1 LKQAISGQQSA
12 ESIESIEFVES
23 IGFVESVE
31 SANLSLFSSSDSI
44 DSIDPMDP
52 TDPMKLKADSSLRS
66 NKMRETN
73 NLHVVDTTPLITPT
87 QLKRE
92 LSISERAADTVASTR
107 DAIRAILQ
115 GEDPRLL
122 AVVGP
127 CSIHDVD
134 AARDYAERLL
144 KVRDE
149 FADRLLIVMRVYF
162 EKPRTT
168 TGWKGLINDPHLDG
182 THDMAT
188 GLRLARQLLLDLTEQ
203 GLPAA
208 TEMLD
213 PITPQYLAD
222 LVSWTGIGARTSESQ
237 THREMASGLSM
248 PVGFKNSTDGSI
260 APAVNAISAA
270 LHPHRFLGIDS
281 EGQVSVVSTTGNPNC
296 HLVLR
301 GGSHTPNYDPESV
314 GIATTV
320 LRQANLY
327 TRLMVDCSHGN
338 SQKDFRKQT
347 MALSS
352 VAAQIRAGN
361 SHLMGVM
368 IESNLVAGKQAFPVP
383 HSQLVYGQ
391 SITDPCVDFPTT
403 HTMLREL
410 AEAAAHIRVPVAAD

>member
-1 LKQAISGQQSA
+1 
-12 ESIESIEFVES
+12 
-23 IGFVESVE
+23 
-31 SANLSLFSSSDSI
+31 
-44 DSIDPMDP
+44 
-52 TDPMKLKADSSLRS
+52 
-66 NKMRETN
+66 MRETN
-73 NLHVVDTTPLITPT
+73 NLHVVDTSPLITPT

-92 LSISERAADTVASTR
+92 LPISERAAETVAGTR
-107 DAIRAILQ
+107 DTIRIILQ
-115 GEDPRLL
+115 GEDQRVL

-127 CSIHDVD
+127 CSIHDVE
-134 AARDYAERLL
+134 AARAYAERLL
-144 KVRDE
+144 KVQEELADE
-149 FADRLLIVMRVYF
+149 LLIVMRVYF

-188 GLRLARQLLLDLTEQ
+188 GLWLARKLLLDLAEA

-222 LVSWTGIGARTSESQ
+222 LVAWTGIGARTSESQ

-270 LHPHRFLGIDS
+270 LHPHRFLGINS
-281 EGQVSVVSTTGNPNC
+281 EGQVSIVSTTGNPDC

-301 GGSHTPNYDPESV
+301 GGSNAPNYDPESV
-314 GIATTV
+314 AIAATV
-320 LRQANLY
+320 LEQSKLCA
-327 TRLMVDCSHGN
+327 RLMVDCSHGN
-338 SQKDFRKQT
+338 TQKDFRKQPL
-347 MALSS
+347 ALSS
-352 VAAQIRAGN
+352 VATQIRAGN
-361 SHLMGVM
+361 SPLMGVM
-368 IESNLVAGKQAFPVP
+368 IESNLVAGKQTFPAP
-383 HSQLVYGQ
+383 RHELVYGQ

-410 AEAAAHIRVPVAAD
+410 AEAASA